1 MTDVFTDA
9 MTDILNDADLGVDAV
24 YEENTIRVLFQNGF
38 VVVNGVETTAPMAE
52 CLDTDV
58 AGVVHGDMI
67 TIGGVAYNIIGIQ
80 PTGSGAT
87 KLILSGDSHG

>member
-1 MTDVFTDA
+1 MTDVFAEA
-9 MTDILNDADLGVDAV
+9 MTDILDDEDLGQDAV

-38 VVVNGVETTAPMAE
+38 VVVNGVETTAPIAE

-58 AGVVHGDMI
+58 TGVAHGDTI
-67 TIGGVAYNIIGIQ
+67 TVSGVTYNIIGIQ
-80 PTGSGAT
+80 PTGSGTT